1 MSCDPDFDAKIALEK
16 NKCIVNIMKCYQ
28 TQMYGIDKRINSI
41 QNKKKDNIMLNTII
55 KEIDGL
61 FQKLFV

>member
-1 MSCDPDFDAKIALEK
+1 MSCDPKFDERITIEK

-28 TQMYGIDKRINSI
+28 VQMYDNVKKISNI